1 MGKLCGE
8 SYNLKAGTKVGQL
21 QKLSPG
27 CLGLTVYQEVRGL
40 KEGNVL
46 ETKCIVSERGGQ
58 SQEGGG
64 AQETPSS
71 DLSGRVV

>member
-46 ETKCIVSERGGQ
+46 ETKCIISERGGQ
-58 SQEGGG
+58 SQEGG
-64 AQETPSS
+64 AHRRLP
-71 DLSGRVV
+71 LLI